1 MSEIKIIIID
11 DERLARENLRSKI
24 LQYSNQ
30 FKIIGEAENIEVA
43 KVLIDDEKP
52 DAIFL
57 DISMPHGSGF
67 DLLNQ
72 YDKIDFDVIFV
83 TAYNRFAIQAFK
95 YFAIGYILKPI
106 ELSELNAILSHLA
119 QKNNLP
125 KESENLT
132 ELIKYIKNDQNIPVL
147 AVPVESGFEFIGSDK
162 IMHLEASDGYTTIYM
177 KDGHSILSSKSLS
190 YYVTLLDSQ
199 LFIQIHRSFIINLN
213 FLKRYHK
220 IGFVTMKNG
229 DEIPVSKT
237 KRSQFKNLFR

>member
-1 MSEIKIIIID
+1 MNEIKIIIID

-30 FKIIGEAENIEVA
+30 FKIIGEAQNIELA
-43 KVLIDDEKP
+43 KELIDNKKP

-72 YDKIDFDVIFV
+72 FKKIDFDVIFV

-106 ELSELNAILSHLA
+106 ELSELNSILSHLT
-119 QKNNLP
+119 QKINNP
-125 KESENLT
+125 KESENLS
-132 ELIKYIKNDQNIPVL
+132 ELIKYIKNEQNIPIL
-147 AVPVESGFEFIGSDK
+147 AVPVESGFEFVESDK
-162 IMHLEASDGYTTIYM
+162 IMHLEASDGYTNIYL
-177 KDGHSILSSKSLS
+177 KDDQSILSSKSLS
-190 YYVTLLDSQ
+190 YYANLLDNQ
-199 LFIQIHRSFIINLN
+199 FFIQIHRSFIINLSY
-213 FLKRYHK
+213 LKKYHK

-229 DEIPVSKT
+229 EEIPVSKT
-237 KRSQFKNLFR
+237 KRSEFKNLFR